1 MTRGE
6 ERSSIF
12 LLTLLS
18 AVPLTE
24 SITRFLSLMRV
35 TLSVVACGVVGLFF
49 LVVLIVHIGL
59 TSDG

>member
-1 MTRGE
+1 VTRGE

-12 LLTLLS
+12 LLTLLT

-24 SITRFLSLMRV
+24 SITRFVSLMRL
-35 TLSVVACGVVGLFF
+35 TPSVLLCGFVGLFF
-49 LVVLIVHIGL
+49 LVVLIIHIGL